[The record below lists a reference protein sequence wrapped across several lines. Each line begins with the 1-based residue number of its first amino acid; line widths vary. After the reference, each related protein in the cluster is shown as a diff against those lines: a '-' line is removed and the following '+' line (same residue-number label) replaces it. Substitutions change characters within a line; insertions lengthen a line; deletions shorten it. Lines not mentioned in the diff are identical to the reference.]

1 MKSARMLI
9 LLSLAFLTA
18 LLMTAPAQIFAQL
31 AAAQSGGRIQLSQ
44 PQGTIWKGHAYLQL
58 PGNATLAALDAGKI
72 SWDIQRLPLLAG
84 KISITL
90 RHNESAPF
98 LLTLSP
104 SGLHLQHVAF
114 TLPGTVL
121 PHLIPT
127 LQAAAFG
134 GSIAIHAEN
143 VSVSESEIVGQLDID
158 WSEVSSSISP
168 INPLGNYHLRL
179 SGSGRSVKV
188 NLQAASGSPLIM
200 EGTGSASIQQGV
212 HFEGSARANDVQG
225 QNTVTQDGQ
234 AQQLEQ
240 LLRLIGNESPLGSG
254 SYRIKI

>member
-1 MKSARMLI
+1 MKSARILI
-9 LLSLAFLTA
+9 LLSLAYLTA
-18 LLMTAPAQIFAQL
+18 LLITAPAQILAQL
-31 AAAQSGGRIQLSQ
+31 VAAQSGERIQLSQ

-84 KISITL
+84 KISVTL
-90 RHNESAPF
+90 THNESAPF

-104 SGLHLQHVAF
+104 SRLHLQQVAF

-127 LQAAAFG
+127 LQAAALG
-134 GSIAIHAEN
+134 GSIAVHAEN

-168 INPLGNYHLRL
+168 INPLGSYHLSL
-179 SGSGRSVKV
+179 SGSGRSIGIS
-188 NLQAASGSPLIM
+188 LRTAAGSPLLL
-200 EGTGSASIQQGV
+200 EGTGLASMQQGL
-212 HFEGSARANDVQG
+212 HF
-225 QNTVTQDGQ
+225 DGT
-234 AQQLEQ
+234 AHADPERRQQLEQ
-240 LLRLIGNESPLGSG
+240 VLRLIGNESALGSG

>member
-1 MKSARMLI
+1 MKSARI
-9 LLSLAFLTA
+9 IVLLGLAYLTA

-31 AAAQSGGRIQLSQ
+31 LAAQSGGRIQLAQ
-44 PQGTIWKGHAYLQL
+44 TQGTIWKGHAYLQL

-72 SWDIQRLPLLAG
+72 SWDIQLLPLLAG
-84 KISITL
+84 KISVTL

-104 SGLHLQHVAF
+104 SRLHLQQLAL

-121 PHLIPT
+121 PHLMPT
-127 LQAAAFG
+127 LQAAALG
-134 GSIAIHAEN
+134 GNITVRAEN

-179 SGSGRSVKV
+179 SGSGSSVKV
-188 NLQAASGSPLIM
+188 NLQTASGSPLIM
-200 EGTGSASIQQGV
+200 EGTGIASIQQGV
-212 HFEGSARANDVQG
+212 HFEGSARANDMQSKG
-225 QNTVTQDGQ
+225 SQ

-240 LLRLIGNESPLGSG
+240 VLRLIGNESLPGSG
-254 SYRIKI
+254 SYKVKI